1 MKDGSPFSA
10 AIAQI
15 IHAIVPIK
23 KKHWV
28 FASDYGNLYR
38 EGSKYLFEY
47 MNRLHPEFDCV
58 YIVKN
63 TKTLDEIKKKGFKAE
78 MNSSIKGMLAI
89 AKADAVFTTQ
99 WVNDLDYA
107 FVKKG
112 RRFYYLNHGQ
122 SLKKQMK
129 ALPDSYKQKIHKST
143 DKTLSQKEFLRKHL
157 FLRLFCNAVYRLTG
171 QPRSHTIDDVS
182 FVSANSSFF
191 LPFFRESYG
200 DKMPVKIL
208 GMPRN
213 DALFRHEEMKKER
226 WLDGLDEKFIVTYMP
241 THRLYGI
248 GELTPTPFI
257 NNPECLQW
265 MRDNKVVL
273 LMKQHPNMNQGVS
286 DIRINDVI
294 WDISNE
300 GLDPQVVIYHSDVLI
315 SDYSSVWLDYLL
327 LQRPLIT
334 YLYDD
339 FENEDA
345 GLNFDIRKDTPGHL
359 CFTEDELFSLLIRSK
374 EHYEEMKPQWSQTQR
389 FYKDPDGNACRRY
402 YMAISEEMGY

>member
-1 MKDGSPFSA
+1 MKDGSPFTA
-10 AIAQI
+10 AVAQI
-15 IHAIVPIK
+15 IHAVVPVRI
-23 KKHWV
+23 KHWV

-47 MNRLHPEFDCV
+47 MNKNHPEIDCT

-63 TKTLDEIKKKGFKAE
+63 PKTLDEIKKKGFKAA
-78 MNSSIKGMLAI
+78 MNSSLKGMLSI
-89 AKADAVFTTQ
+89 AKADVIFTTQ

-129 ALPDSYKQKIHKST
+129 ALTDSYKQKIHKET
-143 DKTLSQKEFLRKHL
+143 NKTSSRNDSLRKHPL
-157 FLRLFCNAVYRLTG
+157 LWFFCNAVYRLAG
-171 QPRSHTIDDVS
+171 QPRSHQIDDVS
-182 FVSANSSFF
+182 FVSANSDFF

-200 DKMPVKIL
+200 DGMPVRIL

-213 DALFRHEEMKKER
+213 DALFRHEDMKKER
-226 WLDGLDEKFIVTYMP
+226 WLGGLDGKFIVTYMP

-248 GELTPTPFI
+248 GKLTPTPFV
-257 NNPECLQW
+257 NNPDCLQW
-265 MRDNKVVL
+265 MRDNNVIL
-273 LMKQHPNMNQGVS
+273 LMKQHPNMKS
-286 DIRINDVI
+286 DSSGNSSIDVI
-294 WDISNE
+294 RDISNE

-345 GLNFDIRKDTPGHL
+345 GLNMDIRQDTPGHL
-359 CFTEDELFSLLIRSK
+359 CYSEEELFSLIKKAK
-374 EHYEEMKPQWSQTQR
+374 EHYEEMKPQWSQIKK

-402 YMAISEEMGY
+402 FEAISEEMGY